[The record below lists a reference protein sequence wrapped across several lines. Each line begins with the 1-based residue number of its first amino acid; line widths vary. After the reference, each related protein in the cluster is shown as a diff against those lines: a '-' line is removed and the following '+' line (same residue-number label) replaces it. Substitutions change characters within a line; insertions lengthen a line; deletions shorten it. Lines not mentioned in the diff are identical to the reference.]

1 MNEEHRLARRFEEN
15 RGRLKK
21 VAFRMLGSEAEA
33 EDAVQEAWLRLSR
46 SDGDVIDNLSGWLT
60 TVVGRICLDTLR
72 SRKGRREEP
81 LDIEELSE
89 LPDSGAADPERDAIL
104 AESIG
109 PALVMVL
116 DTLSPPERVAF
127 VLHDMFGMPF
137 EEIAPIIDRSAT
149 ASRQL
154 ASRARRRLHG
164 SVQDAPSL
172 EGRTE
177 RRLVDAFLAA
187 ARGGDL
193 QTLLSVLHPECALR
207 ADDFAS
213 VMGAPKQ
220 AVGNAEVAAFFNG
233 RAAEARRAIVDGKA
247 GAAWVRGGK
256 VLVAFGFIIAEGKIL
271 DIELIADRESLRKI
285 DLVLLD

>member
-1 MNEEHRLARRFEEN
+1 MNEGHWLAQRFEEN
-15 RGRLKK
+15 RARLEK
-21 VAFRMLGSEAEA
+21 VAFRMLGSEGEA
-33 EDAVQEAWLRLSR
+33 EDAVQEAWFRLSR
-46 SDGDVIDNLSGWLT
+46 SDADVIDNLSGWLT
-60 TVVGRICLDTLR
+60 TVVGRICLDMLR

-89 LPDSGAADPERDAIL
+89 LSDSGAADPERDAIL

-137 EEIAPIIDRSAT
+137 EEIAPIIDRTAT

-154 ASRARRRLHG
+154 ASRARRRLQG
-164 SVQDAPSL
+164 SAEDAPSL
-172 EGRTE
+172 GGRTE

-220 AVGNAEVAAFFNG
+220 AVGSAEVAAFFNG
-233 RAAEARRAIVDGKA
+233 RAAEARRAIVDGEA

-256 VLVAFGFIIAEGKIL
+256 VLVAFGFTIADGKIV
-271 DIELIADRESLRKI
+271 DIELTADRESLQKL